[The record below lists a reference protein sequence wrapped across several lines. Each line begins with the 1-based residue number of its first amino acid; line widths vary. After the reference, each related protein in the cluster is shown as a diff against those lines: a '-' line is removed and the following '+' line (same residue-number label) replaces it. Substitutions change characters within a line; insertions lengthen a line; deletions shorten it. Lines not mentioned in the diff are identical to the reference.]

1 MSQEASLRIAVAGA
15 TAFGGHPFVTI
26 LGAIHRN
33 IEMPQDKPILVIN
46 GPNLDML
53 GTRQPEIYGYDTL
66 ADVEALCRSTG
77 DGLGVEIDFRQSDSE
92 AEIMGWI
99 KGARG
104 TASGILINPAGFTS
118 TSIAILD
125 ALLIFD
131 GPIIEVHIS
140 PLFRR
145 DEFRH
150 PSFVSKA
157 ATAKIEGFGI
167 DGYAFAITRLK
178 KLASEGG

>member
-1 MSQEASLRIAVAGA
+1 MS
-15 TAFGGHPFVTI
+15 
-26 LGAIHRN
+26 
-33 IEMPQDKPILVIN
+33 DKKQTILVIN

-53 GTRQPEIYGYDTL
+53 GIRQPEIYGHETL
-66 ADVEALCRSTG
+66 ADVERLCRTTG
-77 DGLGVEIDFRQSDSE
+77 EVHGVEIDFRQSDSE

-104 TASGILINPAGFTS
+104 STCGILINPAGFTS

-125 ALLIFD
+125 ALLIYD

-140 PLFRR
+140 ALFRR

-150 PSFVSKA
+150 LSYVSKA

-167 DGYAFAITRLK
+167 AGYAFAIQRLAQ
-178 KLASEGG
+178 LSAHS

>member
-1 MSQEASLRIAVAGA
+1 MTDTDRPV
-15 TAFGGHPFVTI
+15 
-26 LGAIHRN
+26 
-33 IEMPQDKPILVIN
+33 ILVIN

-53 GTRQPEIYGYDTL
+53 GTRQPEVYGHDTL
-66 ADVEALCRSTG
+66 ADVEALCRRTG
-77 DGLGVEIDFRQSDSE
+77 DEQGVAIDFRQSDSE

-99 KGARG
+99 KQARG
-104 TASGILINPAGFTS
+104 TAAGILINPAGFTS

-125 ALLIFD
+125 ALLIYD
-131 GPIIEVHIS
+131 GPIVEVHIS

-150 PSFVSKA
+150 LSYVSKA

-167 DGYAFAITRLK
+167 IGYAFAITRLAQ
-178 KLASEGG
+178 LSR

>member
-1 MSQEASLRIAVAGA
+1 M
-15 TAFGGHPFVTI
+15 T
-26 LGAIHRN
+26 
-33 IEMPQDKPILVIN
+33 KPDRPTILVIN

-53 GTRQPEIYGYDTL
+53 GTRQPEVYGHDTL
-66 ADVEALCRSTG
+66 ADVEALCRTTG
-77 DGLGVEIDFRQSDSE
+77 DAAGVDIDFRQSDSE

-99 KGARG
+99 KQARG
-104 TASGILINPAGFTS
+104 SAGGILINPAGFTS

-125 ALLIFD
+125 SLLIYD

-150 PSFVSKA
+150 LSYVSKA

-167 DGYAFAITRLK
+167 DGYACAITRLA
-178 KLASEGG
+178 KLAGA

>member
-1 MSQEASLRIAVAGA
+1 
-15 TAFGGHPFVTI
+15 
-26 LGAIHRN
+26 
-33 IEMPQDKPILVIN
+33 MPDPNPIVVIN

-53 GTRQPEIYGYDTL
+53 GIRQPEVYGHETL
-66 ADVEALCRSTG
+66 ADVEALCRKTG
-77 DGLGVEIDFRQSDSE
+77 ERVGMEIDFRQSDSE

-99 KGARG
+99 KTARG
-104 TASGILINPAGFTS
+104 AASGILINPAGFTS

-145 DEFRH
+145 DAFRH
-150 PSFVSKA
+150 LSYVSKA

-167 DGYAFAITRLK
+167 SGYAHAIERLAE
-178 KLASEGG
+178 LAREG

>member
-1 MSQEASLRIAVAGA
+1 M
-15 TAFGGHPFVTI
+15 TDT
-26 LGAIHRN
+26 
-33 IEMPQDKPILVIN
+33 ILVIN

-53 GTRQPEIYGYDTL
+53 GTRQPEVYGHDTL
-66 ADVEALCRSTG
+66 ADVEALCQQTAG
-77 DGLGVEIDFRQSDSE
+77 DEGVEIDFRQSDSE
-92 AEIMGWI
+92 AEIMKWI
-99 KGARG
+99 KEARG
-104 TASGILINPAGFTS
+104 TTVGILLNPAGFTS

-125 ALLIFD
+125 SLLIYD

-150 PSFVSKA
+150 LSYVSKA

-167 DGYAFAITRLK
+167 RGYELAIR
-178 KLASEGG
+178 KLAELARG

>member
-1 MSQEASLRIAVAGA
+1 MSDPIR
-15 TAFGGHPFVTI
+15 T
-26 LGAIHRN
+26 
-33 IEMPQDKPILVIN
+33 ILVIN

-53 GTRQPEIYGYDTL
+53 GTRQPEIYGHDTL
-66 ADVEALCRSTG
+66 ADVERLCRHTG
-77 DGLGVEIDFRQSDSE
+77 RAEDVEIDFRQSDSE
-92 AEIMGWI
+92 AEIIGWI
-99 KGARG
+99 KAARG
-104 TASGILINPAGFTS
+104 AAAGILINPAGFTS

-125 ALLIFD
+125 SLLIYD

-150 PSFVSKA
+150 LSYVSKA

-167 DGYAFAITRLK
+167 RGYEFAIR
-178 KLASEGG
+178 KLAERARG

>member
-1 MSQEASLRIAVAGA
+1 MSVP
-15 TAFGGHPFVTI
+15 T
-26 LGAIHRN
+26 
-33 IEMPQDKPILVIN
+33 ILVIN

-53 GTRQPEIYGYDTL
+53 GTRQPEVYGHDTL
-66 ADVEALCRSTG
+66 ADVEALCRRTAADHG
-77 DGLGVEIDFRQSDSE
+77 TRVDFRQSDSE

-99 KGARG
+99 KAARG
-104 TASGILINPAGFTS
+104 TAAGIIINPAGFTS

-125 ALLIFD
+125 SLLIFD

-150 PSFVSKA
+150 LSYVSKA

-167 DGYAFAITRLK
+167 SGYAFALMRLAELTR
-178 KLASEGG
+178 AA

>member
-1 MSQEASLRIAVAGA
+1 M
-15 TAFGGHPFVTI
+15 TDTI
-26 LGAIHRN
+26 LI
-33 IEMPQDKPILVIN
+33 IN

-53 GTRQPEIYGYDTL
+53 GTRQPEVYGHDTL
-66 ADVEALCRSTG
+66 DDVEALCRRTAE
-77 DGLGVEIDFRQSDSE
+77 DEGVEIDFRQSDSE
-92 AEIMGWI
+92 AEIMKWI
-99 KGARG
+99 KEARG
-104 TASGILINPAGFTS
+104 MRAGILINPAGFTS

-125 ALLIFD
+125 SLLIFE

-150 PSFVSKA
+150 LSYVSKA

-167 DGYAFAITRLK
+167 RGYEFAVR
-178 KLASEGG
+178 KLAELARG

>member
-1 MSQEASLRIAVAGA
+1 M
-15 TAFGGHPFVTI
+15 TDTI
-26 LGAIHRN
+26 LI
-33 IEMPQDKPILVIN
+33 IN

-53 GTRQPEIYGYDTL
+53 GTRQPEVYGHDTL
-66 ADVEALCRSTG
+66 DDVEALCRRTAQEE
-77 DGLGVEIDFRQSDSE
+77 GVEIDFRQSDSE
-92 AEIMGWI
+92 AEIMKWI
-99 KGARG
+99 KEARG
-104 TASGILINPAGFTS
+104 TRAGILINPAGFTS

-125 ALLIFD
+125 SLLIFE

-150 PSFVSKA
+150 LSYVSKA

-167 DGYAFAITRLK
+167 RGYEFAVR
-178 KLASEGG
+178 KLAELARG

>member
-1 MSQEASLRIAVAGA
+1 MRSA
-15 TAFGGHPFVTI
+15 
-26 LGAIHRN
+26 
-33 IEMPQDKPILVIN
+33 KPILIIN

-53 GTRQPEIYGYDTL
+53 GVRQPEIYGHQTL
-66 ADVEALCRSTG
+66 ADVEALCRATAEP
-77 DGLGVEIDFRQSDSE
+77 LGVEIDFRQSDSE

-99 KGARG
+99 KAARG

-125 ALLIFD
+125 ALLIYD

-150 PSFVSKA
+150 KSYVSKA

-167 DGYAFAITRLK
+167 EGYGFAVAKICQFVG
-178 KLASEGG
+178 EG

>member
-1 MSQEASLRIAVAGA
+1 M
-15 TAFGGHPFVTI
+15 TNT
-26 LGAIHRN
+26 
-33 IEMPQDKPILVIN
+33 ILVIN

-53 GTRQPEIYGYDTL
+53 GTRQPEVYGYDTL
-66 ADVEALCRSTG
+66 ADVEALCRRIG
-77 DGLGVEIDFRQSDSE
+77 KEEGVEIDFRQSDSE

-99 KGARG
+99 KQARG
-104 TASGILINPAGFTS
+104 TAAGLLINPAGFTS

-125 ALLIFD
+125 SLLIYE

-150 PSFVSKA
+150 LSYVSKA

-167 DGYAFAITRLK
+167 RGYDFAIR
-178 KLASEGG
+178 KLAELARG

>member
-1 MSQEASLRIAVAGA
+1 M
-15 TAFGGHPFVTI
+15 TDTI
-26 LGAIHRN
+26 LI
-33 IEMPQDKPILVIN
+33 IN

-53 GTRQPEIYGYDTL
+53 GTRQPEVYGHDTL
-66 ADVEALCRSTG
+66 DDVEALCRRTAEEE
-77 DGLGVEIDFRQSDSE
+77 GVEIDFRQSDSE
-92 AEIMGWI
+92 AEIMKWI
-99 KGARG
+99 KEARG
-104 TASGILINPAGFTS
+104 TRAGILINPAGFTS

-125 ALLIFD
+125 SLLIFE

-150 PSFVSKA
+150 LSYVSKA

-167 DGYAFAITRLK
+167 RGYEFAVR
-178 KLASEGG
+178 KLAELARG

>member
-1 MSQEASLRIAVAGA
+1 MSDPIR
-15 TAFGGHPFVTI
+15 
-26 LGAIHRN
+26 
-33 IEMPQDKPILVIN
+33 PILVIN

-53 GTRQPEIYGYDTL
+53 GTRQPEIYGHDTL
-66 ADVEALCRSTG
+66 ADVEALCHRTG
-77 DGLGVEIDFRQSDSE
+77 ADEGVSIDFRQSDSE

-99 KGARG
+99 KRARG
-104 TASGILINPAGFTS
+104 AMSGIVINPAGFTS

-145 DEFRH
+145 DSFRH
-150 PSFVSKA
+150 LSYVSKA
-157 ATAKIEGFGI
+157 ASAKIEGCGI
-167 DGYAFAITRLK
+167 SGYAFAITRLAA
-178 KLASEGG
+178 LAKQAA

>member
-1 MSQEASLRIAVAGA
+1 M
-15 TAFGGHPFVTI
+15 TDT
-26 LGAIHRN
+26 
-33 IEMPQDKPILVIN
+33 ILVIN

-53 GTRQPEIYGYDTL
+53 ATRQPEVYGHDTL
-66 ADVEALCRSTG
+66 ADVEALCQQTAG
-77 DGLGVEIDFRQSDSE
+77 DEGVEIDFRQSDSE
-92 AEIMGWI
+92 AEIMKWI
-99 KGARG
+99 KEARG
-104 TASGILINPAGFTS
+104 TTVGILLNPAGFTS

-125 ALLIFD
+125 SLLIYD

-150 PSFVSKA
+150 LSYVSKA

-167 DGYAFAITRLK
+167 RGYEFAIR
-178 KLASEGG
+178 KLAELARG

>member
-1 MSQEASLRIAVAGA
+1 
-15 TAFGGHPFVTI
+15 
-26 LGAIHRN
+26 
-33 IEMPQDKPILVIN
+33 MPERRTILVIN

-53 GTRQPEIYGYDTL
+53 GIRQPEVYGSATL
-66 ADVEALCRSTG
+66 ADVEQLCRETG
-77 DGLGVEIDFRQSDSE
+77 ESCGVAIDFRQSDSE

-99 KGARG
+99 KQAREE
-104 TASGILINPAGFTS
+104 AAGILINPAGFTS

-125 ALLIFD
+125 SLLIFE

-145 DEFRH
+145 DAFRH
-150 PSFVSKA
+150 PSHVSRA

-167 DGYAFAITRLK
+167 GGYGFAITRLAE
-178 KLASEGG
+178 LTQPA

>member
-1 MSQEASLRIAVAGA
+1 M
-15 TAFGGHPFVTI
+15 TDTI
-26 LGAIHRN
+26 LI
-33 IEMPQDKPILVIN
+33 IN

-53 GTRQPEIYGYDTL
+53 GTRQPEVYGHDTL
-66 ADVEALCRSTG
+66 DDVEALCRRTAE
-77 DGLGVEIDFRQSDSE
+77 DEGVEIDFRQSDSE
-92 AEIMGWI
+92 AEIMKWI
-99 KGARG
+99 KEARG
-104 TASGILINPAGFTS
+104 TRAGILINPAGFTS

-125 ALLIFD
+125 SLLIFE

-150 PSFVSKA
+150 LSYVSKA

-167 DGYAFAITRLK
+167 RGYEFAVR
-178 KLASEGG
+178 KLAELARS

>member
-1 MSQEASLRIAVAGA
+1 MSEIP
-15 TAFGGHPFVTI
+15 T
-26 LGAIHRN
+26 
-33 IEMPQDKPILVIN
+33 ILVIN

-53 GTRQPEIYGYDTL
+53 GTRQPEVYGHETL
-66 ADVEALCRSTG
+66 ADVERLCGTTAEEC
-77 DGLGVEIDFRQSDSE
+77 GVAIDFRQSDSE

-99 KGARG
+99 KRARG
-104 TASGILINPAGFTS
+104 TAAGLLINPAGFTS

-145 DEFRH
+145 DAFRH
-150 PSFVSKA
+150 PSHVSRA
-157 ATAKIEGFGI
+157 ATAKIEGFGTR
-167 DGYAFAITRLK
+167 GYEFAVRRLAE
-178 KLASEGG
+178 LALWRPGSSP